1 MKLDML
7 SAFNKATEE
16 TQTETEKTVIETKE
30 EPKQV
35 SDKKET
41 HDVDSDVEETQIDDP
56 YAQWAKDD
64 LISEMKKAREEAAK
78 NRVEK
83 NETEKLLI
91 QAFEKKLTE
100 SEQEKEN
107 LKKKAKEFDEL
118 KEKELDN
125 KRSLEEKIADRE
137 LKLQEMQKQ
146 IDFIQDQF
154 RQKSVEFQSKAEKFE
169 AKEKATKEFWN
180 KQLDKELSEVPAKF
194 KNIAATLVKGAG
206 DDPIEAID
214 VIRNAK
220 MVGMFGEK
228 PKVMH
233 QVPTAKEGA
242 RFDEKKV
249 LEEKKASM
257 TSREKIQAGI
267 EEMFKK

>member
-7 SAFNKATEE
+7 SAFNKGVDETETKTEE
-16 TQTETEKTVIETKE
+16 VVKE

-35 SDKKET
+35 TEM
-41 HDVDSDVEETQIDDP
+41 ETQAVGTDTKEVKTQSDDP

-64 LISEMKKAREEAAK
+64 LISEMKKSREEAAK
-78 NRVEK
+78 SRVEK

-91 QAFEKKLTE
+91 QAFEKKLTD
-100 SEQEKEN
+100 SEMEKET
-107 LKKKAKEFDEL
+107 LKKKAKELDEL
-118 KEKELDN
+118 KEKQLDN

-137 LKLQEMQKQ
+137 VKLQEMQRQ
-146 IDFIQDQF
+146 IDAIQDQF
-154 RQKSVEFQSKAEKFE
+154 RQKSIEFQSTTEKHEAER
-169 AKEKATKEFWN
+169 KATKEFWT
-180 KQLDKELSEVPAKF
+180 KQLDKELSEIPAKF
-194 KNIAATLVKGAG
+194 KNIASTLVKGAG
-206 DDPIEAID
+206 DDPIEAIE

-220 MVGMFGEK
+220 VVGMFGEK

-233 QVPTAKEGA
+233 QVPSAKEGA

-249 LEEKKASM
+249 NEEKKASM

-267 EEMFKK
+267 EEMFNKK